1 MSYRNNRSRYRTVRY
16 RFATSVSAGVLVAV
30 AVAIAG
36 DENVKHHTGQA
47 VPFVGVAAAGGLVAG
62 FMFVAWSAFALYLAA
77 GRRARERERAD
88 AAAERER
95 QARGRG
101 RGRRYAGSPR

>member
-1 MSYRNNRSRYRTVRY
+1 MRNSSNRSRYRTVRY
-16 RFATSVSAGVLVAV
+16 RFATSVSAGLLVAV

-36 DENVKHHTGQA
+36 NENVRHHTGHA
-47 VPFVGVAAAGGLVAG
+47 VPVVGVAAAGGLVAG
-62 FMFVAWSAFALYLAA
+62 VMFVTWSAFAMYLRA
-77 GRRARERERAD
+77 GRRARERERDA

-95 QARGRG
+95 TARG